1 MPDAPKPHDT
11 LSWLDLLLREERIAL
26 TRGPLLDTTP
36 AAVHLRRDRIEGML
50 LGLAI
55 GDALGNT
62 TEGLTP
68 GARRP
73 SSAPSTT
80 RATTTRSRHPGPGV
94 RCPERAREPMRD
106 RPGSRV
112 HAGTGRGP
120 TPSSVV
126 CGG

>member
-68 GARRP
+68 GARAERFGEVRDYLPNPQAGGRP
-73 SSAPSTT
+73 VGTPTDDTQLAFWTL
-80 RATTTRSRHPGPGV
+80 
-94 RCPERAREPMRD
+94 ERLIAD
-106 RPGSRV
+106 
-112 HAGTGRGP
+112 GR
-120 TPSSVV
+120 
-126 CGG
+126 